1 MAKKTKKKK
10 GGPLN
15 VILTLGIVVC
25 IGVIAYSG
33 YKLIS
38 TGLAYKEGEDEYNS
52 LRKYTME
59 VTEPETVTDSGEEED
74 AQEDNRSPVDASA
87 VPQEPVTPPLQVDF
101 AALQAI
107 NPDIVGW
114 IYIEALD
121 ISYPVVQGEDN
132 DFYLHRTFEKKDNFA
147 GSIFVEYRN
156 SGDFTDPNTII
167 YGHNMKNQSMFGKLK
182 LLKEW
187 EEYKDSMYF
196 WVMTPDYSYRYE
208 IFSAQKTDDDSD
220 VYTMISET
228 ATHYVEYME
237 KMQSQSEI
245 PVTEREFTAED
256 KIITLST
263 CSSSN
268 GDGRFVVQGVQ
279 VPY

>member
-196 WVMTPDYSYRYE
+196 WVMTPDYSYR
-208 IFSAQKTDDDSD
+208 
-220 VYTMISET
+220 
-228 ATHYVEYME
+228 
-237 KMQSQSEI
+237 
-245 PVTEREFTAED
+245 
-256 KIITLST
+256 
-263 CSSSN
+263 
-268 GDGRFVVQGVQ
+268 
-279 VPY
+279 